1 MTAHSPGL
9 VQGQYFVMMLEVCHT
24 TFVNKTIAKSS
35 LLDFGVRYN
44 PSSLE
49 NRYFQRLGCCKPV
62 WETRGNILESFS
74 MVWRCSRIICES
86 YGGMQKQEVTFYRR
100 FLFICYKICLS
111 FQQLRE
117 KALINLI
124 MTVSA
129 VIMISEFICTSSFVY
144 NWNIGKDNSYAEYSY
159 CNV

>member
-35 LLDFGVRYN
+35 LLDFDVRYN

-74 MVWRCSRIICES
+74 MVWRCSRIICERPS
-86 YGGMQKQEVTFYRR
+86 KLWWHAKTRSD
-100 FLFICYKICLS
+100 FL
-111 FQQLRE
+111 
-117 KALINLI
+117 
-124 MTVSA
+124 
-129 VIMISEFICTSSFVY
+129 SEIFVY
-144 NWNIGKDNSYAEYSY
+144 MLQDLLIVSTIKRKSPDQSHYDGIRCYYDFWVHMYVFLCVQLKYWKR
-159 CNV
+159 